1 MKMKNNRLWHILNG
15 MGQLII
21 ASILWGFC
29 CLPIFTIGASCT
41 ALYYTVVKVVRREA
55 AASIMSE
62 FFHSFRRNFSQS
74 LVINMIFLGLTACVS
89 LLALPHIQTL
99 TIDRNPDSVL
109 YLCFGLLLLYGWMP
123 LFVYPCLSRFEFS
136 VKQIFMWTL
145 YAGIKNA
152 LKALGLFALLLITII
167 FSVYQP
173 VFLILT
179 PGVFSLIS
187 SFVIEPILRSSS
199 DRGNMENYS
208 KWYDDSEKTEGN
220 EEDVRE

>member
-29 CLPIFTIGASCT
+29 CLPVFTIGASCT

-89 LLALPHIQTL
+89 MLMLPHIQTL

-109 YLCFGLLLLYGWMP
+109 YICFGLFLLYGWMP
-123 LFVYPCLSRFEFS
+123 VFAYPCLSRFEFS

-145 YAGIKNA
+145 YAGIKKVA
-152 LKALGLFALLLITII
+152 RTLCLLVLLFVTIV